1 MKKYFWVICFI
12 YHSFNLLAQGGKKGF
27 EPNFGLAL
35 SANFPTVSFSNPDL
49 VGRTLAGFSV
59 FYQRPISPYHTNRY
73 FNRLD
78 YTIEPGFMS
87 VGSRNENTDK
97 RFKSN
102 YIDLNLMLNYIPDRM
117 SEDMRLFFG
126 VRPSYLIY
134 NESQVI
140 ENGNYRTLSN
150 DPENLNKQGD
160 IDLGLIFGVNVS
172 LGNIA
177 SVELRYVQSL
187 TNNISPTQYLGR
199 PSAIEVA
206 IKLSG
211 LSIKDKII
219 SNEMTMVS
227 ELGKR
232 SAGTLLVMLET
243 PDEKLIESLRRE
255 NRDSDVAML
264 KELQDQTNRLVIKE
278 FTKHFK
284 FCDLAFFMNTDAPK
298 VARGELTGIFVDEQ
312 LKPTS
317 DPAIDTNNFFI
328 ASFIEDVSMY
338 THKPDY
344 GLYVYDK
351 TFMQLGKPYNES
363 QNAMGLF
370 AGGDP
375 VNYFRRVKST
385 GYSAE
390 EYRKIIIRFNDRLVY
405 GKIPTN

>member
-1 MKKYFWVICFI
+1 MKNIFLAICFMC
-12 YHSFNLLAQGGKKGF
+12 SGFNLMAQSGKKGF

-35 SANFPTVSFSNPDL
+35 NANFPTVTINNSDL
-49 VGRTLAGFSV
+49 VGRTLAGFSI
-59 FYQRPISPYHTNRY
+59 FYQRPLSPYHTNRY

-87 VGSRNENTDK
+87 MGARNENTDK
-97 RFKSN
+97 RYKSN
-102 YIDLNLMLNYIPDRM
+102 YIDLSLMLNYIPDRM
-117 SEDMRLFFG
+117 SEDMRLFCG
-126 VRPSYLIY
+126 LRPSYLMYSETQI
-134 NESQVI
+134 I
-140 ENGNYRTLSN
+140 ENGNYRTLSS

-187 TNNISPTQYLGR
+187 TNNITTSQYFGR

-206 IKLSG
+206 VKLSG
-211 LSIKDKII
+211 LSIKDKIV
-219 SNEMTMVS
+219 SNEMEIVS
-227 ELGKR
+227 ELSKR
-232 SAGTLLVMLET
+232 STGTLLVMLET
-243 PDEKLIESLRRE
+243 PDEKLIESLLKDK
-255 NRDSDVAML
+255 RDADVDML
-264 KELQDQTNRLVIKE
+264 KNLQEQTNRMVIKE
-278 FTKHFK
+278 FTQHFK
-284 FCDLAFFMNTDAPK
+284 FCELAFFMNTNAPK
-298 VARGELTGIFVDEQ
+298 VARGELSGIFVDEQ

-317 DPAIDTNNFFI
+317 DPSIDSNNFFI

-351 TFMQLGKPYNES
+351 SFMQLGKPYNES

-375 VNYFRRVKST
+375 VNYFRRVKSA
-385 GYSAE
+385 GYSSE